1 MAKKPQ
7 AKKVETIIVE
17 SATSKNRKARLERH
31 LKKHPNDVQAQK
43 ASTSTKAPRKAP
55 KVKGVHPKQ
64 KFKLRDASGK
74 VVGLANFSTF
84 DFANAIFIQND
95 DGKLVENPE
104 IRQAWNHYKSQ
115 LANAKQYKKRADEV
129 LLTRARKKN
138 K

>member
-74 VVGLANFSTF
+74 VIGLANFSTF

-95 DGKLVENPE
+95 EGKLVENPE
-104 IRQAWNHYKSQ
+104 IRQAWNRYKS
-115 LANAKQYKKRADEV
+115 LLVNAKQYKYKHKA
-129 LLTRARKKN
+129 LLTRGRKKN